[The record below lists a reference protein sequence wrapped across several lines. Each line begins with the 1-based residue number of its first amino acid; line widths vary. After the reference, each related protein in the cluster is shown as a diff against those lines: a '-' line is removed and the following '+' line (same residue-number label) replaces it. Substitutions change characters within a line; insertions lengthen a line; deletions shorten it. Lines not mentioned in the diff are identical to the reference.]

1 MMTGYSLKNKKND
14 EDIQEND
21 LDFDLL
27 NLVDLNYEQRLNMYR

>member
-27 NLVDLNYEQRLNMYR
+27 NLVDLNYEQRLNMHR